1 MTSRVDEIFA
11 GLRSEGRKGLIPF
24 ITAGYP
30 SLEATAA
37 AITAFEDAIGP
48 TVVELGI
55 PFSDPIADGP
65 VIAASMHEALEA
77 GTTPQGVFD
86 IVRRVRRDTTHAL
99 VAMVSASIIE
109 RMGPERFVTE
119 AAEAGFDGLIV
130 PDLDVSG
137 VPGPLDELTA
147 RYGLSFTLLVAPNT
161 PAERLEAIAKRCT
174 GFVYLL
180 ARLGL
185 TGEQNSLPDVTD
197 QVRAVR
203 SVTDRP
209 IGVGF
214 GISTR
219 GQVAAA
225 TEAADAA
232 IVGSAIVR
240 RMGEATDPGDP
251 TAPAAAAATLLAQ
264 LAANPGPVP
273 GSGRSGPH

>member
-11 GLRSEGRKGLIPF
+11 GLRSEGRRGLIPF

-30 SLEATAA
+30 SLDATAA

-48 TVVELGI
+48 TVVEIGI

-65 VIAASMHEALEA
+65 VIAASMHEALGA
-77 GTTPQGVFD
+77 GTTPQRVFET
-86 IVRRVRRDTTHAL
+86 VRRVRPDTTHAL
-99 VAMVSASIIE
+99 VAMVSASIVE
-109 RMGPERFVTE
+109 RMGPERFVAE

-137 VPGPLDELTA
+137 GPGPLDELTA
-147 RYGLSFTLLVAPNT
+147 GHGMSFTLLVAPNT
-161 PAERLEAIAKRCT
+161 TAERTEAIATRCT
-174 GFVYLL
+174 GFVYVL

-185 TGEQNSLPDVTD
+185 TGEQDALPDVAD
-197 QVRAVR
+197 RVRAVR
-203 SVTDRP
+203 AVTDRP

-219 GQVAAA
+219 EQAAAA
-225 TEAADAA
+225 TQAADAA

-240 RMGEATDPGDP
+240 RMGEAADSSDPKR
-251 TAPAAAAATLLAQ
+251 PAAAAASFLAE
-264 LAANPGPVP
+264 LAANPARGQGPC
-273 GSGRSGPH
+273 RSGPR

>member
-1 MTSRVDEIFA
+1 MTSRVDEIFT

-24 ITAGYP
+24 VTAGYP
-30 SLEATAA
+30 SLDATAA

-55 PFSDPIADGP
+55 PFSDPIADGA
-65 VIAASMHEALEA
+65 VIAASMHEALQA
-77 GTTPQGVFD
+77 GTTPQRVFD
-86 IVRRVRRDTTHAL
+86 TVRRVRRDTNHAL

-109 RMGPERFVTE
+109 RMGPDRFVAE
-119 AAEAGFDGLIV
+119 AGEAGFDGLIV
-130 PDLDVSG
+130 PDLDVSC

-147 RYGLSFTLLVAPNT
+147 QCGMSFTLLVAPNT
-161 PAERLEAIAKRCT
+161 PVERLEAIATRCT
-174 GFVYLL
+174 GFVYVL

-197 QVRAVR
+197 RVQAVR

-219 GQVAAA
+219 EQVAAA

-240 RMGEATDPGDP
+240 RMGEAADPRDP
-251 TAPAAAAATLLAQ
+251 TKPATAAASFLAE
-264 LAANPGPVP
+264 LA
-273 GSGRSGPH
+273 